1 MCSTGTLLIGTH
13 PEVFDSAMNYP
24 SHPHPHRRPA
34 MPLVARAA
42 HAATAAYQRAWT
54 GKRERLYQQENQ
66 RLREEVRRL
75 RNEIR
80 HCANVIEVMGH
91 DLESR
96 RREFFLGEL
105 LAQADARRRTVVV
118 DQRRLLEVHLREQL
132 AAEAEETVRAT
143 YAEGYADGI
152 MRPRTDGQN

>member
-1 MCSTGTLLIGTH
+1 
-13 PEVFDSAMNYP
+13 MNYP
-24 SHPHPHRRPA
+24 SHPHRRPPV
-34 MPLVARAA
+34 PLVARVTN
-42 HAATAAYQRAWT
+42 AATAAATAYQRAWT

-75 RNEIR
+75 RNEVR
-80 HCANVIEVMGH
+80 HYANVIEVMGH

-96 RREFFLGEL
+96 RREFVLGEL

-152 MRPRTDGQN
+152 MRRRTDDQN